1 MFSSPRAAFSTSIR
15 PGVVAST
22 IQGNGKAHP
31 ALTGERDPGRGPM
44 ARQVKPTPRPGP
56 LVWAASLV
64 LLTLAEAGHRTA
76 ASGFEAME
84 PAKRDAAGKA
94 GDGRDVKGQKD
105 GKDAVKPTGAGP
117 QPGDAPTPPTREKPA
132 SPKGMWEI
140 LKRVFIRM
148 GNDNLTLVAA
158 GVAFYGLLAIFPA
171 LAALVSI
178 YGLVADPSRVMETAA
193 QISSFIPAEA
203 AKLITDALQKLV
215 TASKP
220 SLNTAAIVAIAIA
233 LFSARSGMGSLMT
246 GLNIAC
252 EVPEKRSF
260 IMQQVIALGLTLG
273 AVVFAVVAL
282 ATVAGVPVVLK
293 ILPLGQFTEILISV
307 LRWPLLAVLIFLA
320 LAVIYRFAPSLPLP
334 QWRFISRGA
343 ISAAVLWIAG
353 SALFSFYVSKFGDYD
368 ATYGSL
374 GAVAILM
381 LWLWLSALI
390 VLLGATVDAEVD
402 RKEEESPAPQV
413 KT

>member
-1 MFSSPRAAFSTSIR
+1 
-15 PGVVAST
+15 
-22 IQGNGKAHP
+22 
-31 ALTGERDPGRGPM
+31 M
-44 ARQVKPTPRPGP
+44 ARNVKETPRPGP

-76 ASGFEAME
+76 ASGFEAMG
-84 PAKRDAAGKA
+84 PAKRDAAAKPKEAKEGA
-94 GDGRDVKGQKD
+94 DRKD

-117 QPGDAPTPPTREKPA
+117 QPGDAPTAPTPEKPA

-148 GNDNLTLVAA
+148 GADNLTLVAA

-178 YGLVADPSRVMETAA
+178 YGLVADPHSVMETAG
-193 QISSFIPAEA
+193 QISSFIPGEA

-220 SLNTAAIVAIAIA
+220 SLNTAAIIAIAIA

-282 ATVAGVPVVLK
+282 GTVAGVPVVLK
-293 ILPLGQFTEILISV
+293 FLPLGPFTEILISV
-307 LRWPLLAVLIFLA
+307 LRWPLLAVLIFLG
-320 LAVIYRFAPSLPLP
+320 LAIIYRFAPSLPLP

-343 ISAAVLWIAG
+343 IAAAVLWIAG

>member
-1 MFSSPRAAFSTSIR
+1 
-15 PGVVAST
+15 
-22 IQGNGKAHP
+22 
-31 ALTGERDPGRGPM
+31 M
-44 ARQVKPTPRPGP
+44 ATNVKQTPRPGP

-76 ASGFEAME
+76 ASGLEVLG
-84 PAKRDAAGKA
+84 PTKRVAAGKT
-94 GDGRDVKGQKD
+94 GDDRDGRDAKGQKD
-105 GKDAVKPTGAGP
+105 GKNAVKPAGAGP
-117 QPGDAPTPPTREKPA
+117 QPGDAPTAPTADKPA
-132 SPKGMWEI
+132 SRKGMWEI

-171 LAALVSI
+171 LGALVAI
-178 YGLVADPSRVMETAA
+178 YGLVADPNNVMQTAA

-215 TASKP
+215 SASKP
-220 SLNTAAIVAIAIA
+220 SLNMTAIIAIIIA

-260 IMQQVIALGLTLG
+260 IMQQVIALALTLG
-273 AVVFAVVAL
+273 AVIFAVVAL

-293 ILPLGQFTEILISV
+293 FLPLGAFTETLISL
-307 LRWPLLAVLIFLA
+307 LRWPLLAVLIFIG

-334 QWRFISRGA
+334 QWRFFSRGA
-343 ISAAVLWIAG
+343 IAAAILWIAG
-353 SALFSFYVSKFGDYD
+353 SALFSLYVSKFGDYD

-390 VLLGATVDAEVD
+390 VLLGATVDAEID
-402 RKEEESPAPQV
+402 RKEEESPHPEV

>member
-1 MFSSPRAAFSTSIR
+1 
-15 PGVVAST
+15 
-22 IQGNGKAHP
+22 
-31 ALTGERDPGRGPM
+31 M
-44 ARQVKPTPRPGP
+44 ATNVKQAPRPGP

-76 ASGFEAME
+76 AGGFEAIG
-84 PAKRDAAGKA
+84 PAKRDARPKS
-94 GDGRDVKGQKD
+94 GDGRDAEGQTDTKGQKD
-105 GKDAVKPTGAGP
+105 GKNAVKPEGDGP
-117 QPGDAPTPPTREKPA
+117 QPGDAPTAPTPDKPA
-132 SPKGMWEI
+132 SPKGVWEI

-148 GNDNLTLVAA
+148 GADNLTLVAA

-178 YGLVADPSRVMETAA
+178 YGLVADPSHVMETAG
-193 QISSFIPAEA
+193 QISSFIPTEA

-220 SLNTAAIVAIAIA
+220 SLNTAAIIAIAIA

-260 IMQQVIALGLTLG
+260 FMQQVIALGLTLG
-273 AVVFAVVAL
+273 AVIFAVVAL
-282 ATVAGVPVVLK
+282 GTVAGVPVVLK
-293 ILPLGQFTEILISV
+293 ILPLGSFTETLIS
-307 LRWPLLAVLIFLA
+307 LSRWPLLAVLIFLG
-320 LAVIYRFAPSLPLP
+320 LAVIYRFAPSVELP
-334 QWRFISRGA
+334 QWRFVSRGA
-343 ISAAVLWIAG
+343 IAAAILWIAG

-402 RKEEESPAPQV
+402 RKEEESPRPQV